1 MTAKKMLIIL
11 KLFLTIGLS
20 IAISSRPILSASKHP
35 QNETRQQGKTSTRP
49 VSNLQYWL
57 SHAKPTDTKPAT
69 TAPNERSR
77 EKSPLQQANNPFA
90 RTNRFRRQDALPG
103 VVIFSDGKI
112 LPGYIYT
119 TRDKDWI
126 VYVESEKRWRHIPPI
141 LVLSI
146 SAVVIEEG
154 MEKEWRWKEMGRN
167 EKIFTGRKKPT
178 RRFLWRFHL
187 IDDSYITG
195 AVKGQPLWIEQSG
208 KRLGPFILHERQ
220 AGKFGQS
227 LDDLVYVKKIIISR
241 QAMNKAEKLIK
252 TRNNEKSYR
261 PSSLTR

>member
-1 MTAKKMLIIL
+1 MI
-11 KLFLTIGLS
+11 
-20 IAISSRPILSASKHP
+20 
-35 QNETRQQGKTSTRP
+35 
-49 VSNLQYWL
+49 
-57 SHAKPTDTKPAT
+57 
-69 TAPNERSR
+69 
-77 EKSPLQQANNPFA
+77 
-90 RTNRFRRQDALPG
+90 
-103 VVIFSDGKI
+103 IFSDGKI

-119 TRDKDWI
+119 TRDKGWI

-208 KRLGPFILHERQ
+208 KRLGPFVLHERQ
-220 AGKFGQS
+220 AGKYGQQIN
-227 LDDLVYVKKIIISR
+227 DLVYIKKIVISR
-241 QAMNKAEKLIK
+241 QVMIQAQKFISQTKHRK
-252 TRNNEKSYR
+252 
-261 PSSLTR
+261 

>member
-1 MTAKKMLIIL
+1 MTAKKMPVIL
-11 KLFLTIGLS
+11 KVFLSIGLS
-20 IAISSRPILSASKHP
+20 ITISFRPILSASKHP
-35 QNETRQQGKTSTRP
+35 QNGTSQQGKTSTRP

-57 SHAKPTDTKPAT
+57 SHAKPTETKPAAT
-69 TAPNERSR
+69 TSTERSG

-90 RTNRFRRQDALPG
+90 RTNRFARQDALPG
-103 VVIFSDGKI
+103 VIIFSDGKI

-119 TRDKDWI
+119 TRDKGWI

-146 SAVVIEEG
+146 SAVVIEEE

-195 AVKGQPLWIEQSG
+195 AVKGQPVWIEQSG
-208 KRLGPFILHERQ
+208 KRLGPFVLHERQ
-220 AGKFGQS
+220 AGKYGQQIN
-227 LDDLVYVKKIIISR
+227 DLVYIKKIVISR
-241 QAMNKAEKLIK
+241 QAMIQAQKFISQTKHRK
-252 TRNNEKSYR
+252 
-261 PSSLTR
+261 